1 MKGKIV
7 IIGAN
12 DFQNQLILKAKSL
25 GYETHVFAWK
35 DGSIGE
41 RTADYFYPISIVEKE
56 EILEKCKE
64 IKPVGVCSIASDL
77 ATITVNYVAENLG
90 LPCNPTANTLSCT
103 NKYEMRKKMKEHQIK
118 TPHFI
123 KVSEDSSTWNLDGMS
138 FPMIVKPTDRSG
150 SRGITKIFK
159 KEELEDAVHYSC
171 KDSFEKMSIVEE
183 YIEGNEYSCECISY
197 KGKHH
202 FLAFTK
208 KYTTGSPNFI
218 ETGHCEPSDIRAEL
232 QEEIK
237 NNIFA
242 ALTALN
248 IQNGASHT
256 EFKVDENGNFG
267 IIEIGARMGGD
278 CIGSDL
284 VQISTGYDFVKMN
297 PTAIPSSVENGTVIK
312 IYYQERESSVSNSG
326 IEKIGTQ
333 VIKTSKDRVNYKL
346 TYKTQIDNYIGTGK
360 VKIVDTLPYPI
371 DEAQSILKG
380 GIYSA
385 GDNTITWEEDLGA
398 INTYNEAG
406 YNRTHKV
413 EIIKDRRWYLEAVSS
428 VNRN

>member
-1 MKGKIV
+1 MKEKLV

-41 RTADYFYPISIVEKE
+41 KTADYFYPISIIEKE
-56 EILEKCKE
+56 EILEKCKG

-90 LPCNPTANTLSCT
+90 LSCNPTAITLQCT
-103 NKYEMRKKMKEHQIK
+103 NKYEMRKKMQEHHIK
-118 TPHFI
+118 TPVFI
-123 KVSEDSSTWNLDGMS
+123 KVSNESSTWKIENMK
-138 FPMIVKPTDRSG
+138 FPVIVKPTDRSG
-150 SRGITKIFK
+150 SRGITKVYNRQ
-159 KEELEDAVHYSC
+159 ELETAVHYAT
-171 KDSFEKMSIVEE
+171 KDSFEKNAIIEE
-183 YIEGNEYSCECISY
+183 YIEGDEYSCECISY

-218 ETGHCEPSDIRAEL
+218 ETGHCEPSDIKEEY

-237 NNIFA
+237 KNILKS
-242 ALTALN
+242 LTALG

-256 EFKVDENGNFG
+256 EFKIDKKGNFG

-284 VQISTGYDFVKMN
+284 VQISTGYDYIKMIIDVACGKEPDFTKTTI
-297 PTAIPSSVENGTVIK
+297 PTKAVIK
-312 IYYQERESSVSNSG
+312 FIF
-326 IEKIGTQ
+326 TQ
-333 VIKTSKDRVNYKL
+333 
-346 TYKTQIDNYIGTGK
+346 
-360 VKIVDTLPYPI
+360 
-371 DEAQSILKG
+371 
-380 GIYSA
+380 
-385 GDNTITWEEDLGA
+385 EDLDEMNQYKEKHKEQIYRISSMNLENLGK
-398 INTYNEAG
+398 ITDSSTRIG
-406 YNRTHKV
+406 YYIYMPEK
-413 EIIKDRRWYLEAVSS
+413 
-428 VNRN
+428 